1 MVLEGMRDI
10 IKSNPESKFM
20 VEFHSRL
27 LNESG
32 IIPRKFL
39 KIIEEFNLKIYD
51 MGGLLDKFEFLE
63 GEKLETFAKTPN
75 SSNLLCIQN
84 KIKFKMD

>member
-10 IKSNPESKFM
+10 IKSNPEIKFM

-39 KIIEEFNLKIYD
+39 KIIEEFNFKIYD

-84 KIKFKMD
+84 KINFKMD